1 MKRYSIAPTSS
12 RRKSTLNSN
21 YYSKSEDGADTE
33 SATLELER
41 LEQEIT
47 LVLQEI
53 DKNISKANAVI
64 NDKVFPVLRKHAA
77 SSTSVWNNVNF
88 WKYFLEQSANVELTS
103 YEAPANSSTDIN
115 TLTNSKS
122 HFLLSNEDEEGDNE
136 IRTNTE
142 TDQGRENAEQ
152 AKQNKIPLMKGFT
165 NIVENTP
172 TWSTEEQ
179 MQPKDRFN
187 MQASTPQLKQR
198 SSFIA
203 TNKEGQDLGTTNA
216 HQERKHDK
224 EFKSPPN
231 IQSSS
236 RDHPEQDTAA
246 REGNS
251 PFIVTHTVRQSL
263 DHLHKISISP
273 RKGAKG
279 KSKVTKDNGIS
290 DDIRRRSSLIQNLID
305 SSPTLPEPPV
315 LLSEMGN
322 INSNNSNDPSS
333 QEKDLERLS
342 PITLPG
348 TKDITPFEDRDKGTQ
363 NVSKSGSGKQR
374 FPTTPTL
381 RNSIGSSNEVDIMR
395 TPIGVRMRYGADD
408 SDLPPPPTESNTGAY
423 QQTSTDERR
432 TPDKG
437 NKRDSEVQ
445 AGENDEL
452 RLTHLQAIGNA
463 AGERDRDSARSSNHK
478 KQKIMVDDD
487 RDNVFYDPSK
497 QDRSINSTVYHSMLH
512 HQENKSGS
520 ANNTYKENSRD
531 TTSHSNSNHS
541 KSISHLFDEVLSSAQ
556 PSNPSEKQGNADN
569 QHNSTD
575 LFNEVAPP
583 PIHHEK
589 SENDTTDTTSDLGS
603 LLTERL
609 KTFTNFSQHFGS

>member
-64 NDKVFPVLRKHAA
+64 NDKVFPVLRKHAGSA
-77 SSTSVWNNVNF
+77 TSVWNNVNF

-136 IRTNTE
+136 VRTNTE

-152 AKQNKIPLMKGFT
+152 AKQNKIPLMKGFS

-179 MQPKDRFN
+179 MQPRDRFN

-203 TNKEGQDLGTTNA
+203 TNKEGQDIGVTNA

-224 EFKSPPN
+224 EFKSPQN
-231 IQSSS
+231 LQTSL
-236 RDHPEQDTAA
+236 RDNPDQDPAK

-279 KSKVTKDNGIS
+279 KSKATKDNGIS

-322 INSNNSNDPSS
+322 LNSNNSNDPSS

-342 PITLPG
+342 PIALPG
-348 TKDITPFEDRDKGTQ
+348 TKDITPFEDRDKRTQ

-381 RNSIGSSNEVDIMR
+381 RNSVGSSNEVDIMR
-395 TPIGVRMRYGADD
+395 TPVGVRMKYGADD
-408 SDLPPPPTESNTGAY
+408 SDLPPPPTESNTAAY

-432 TPDKG
+432 TPYRG

-445 AGENDEL
+445 AGESDEL

-463 AGERDRDSARSSNHK
+463 AGERDRDSGRSSNHK

-556 PSNPSEKQGNADN
+556 PSNPSEKQGNTDN

-609 KTFTNFSQHFGS
+609 KTFTNVSQHFGS